1 MVIIIIVIII
11 IKIIMMIIIH
21 ITMKIT
27 QDTSITGDSIVKN
40 VNGYLLTKKLRN
52 KKLIKFVQWSQSKL
66 YI

>member
-27 QDTSITGDSIVKN
+27 QDTSITGDSIFKN
-40 VNGYLLTKKLRN
+40 VDGYLLTKKFRN
-52 KKLIKFVQWSQSKL
+52 KKLIKLDRSVESK
-66 YI
+66 